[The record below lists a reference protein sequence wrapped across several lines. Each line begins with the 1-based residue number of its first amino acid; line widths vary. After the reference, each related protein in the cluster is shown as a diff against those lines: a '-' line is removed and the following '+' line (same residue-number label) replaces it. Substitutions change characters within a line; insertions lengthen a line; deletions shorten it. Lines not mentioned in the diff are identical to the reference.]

1 MGDLS
6 DSKIRVIK
14 ANEVP
19 WEESMAGP
27 EETDPPGKEYT
38 AAMSV
43 DDKFSFG
50 VWKRDVQRRH
60 FERPYH
66 EVAYIIEGEVEI
78 TDEDGEV
85 HRGRPG
91 RHPHH
96 APGQQGVLEE
106 PEPGEEGVGD
116 LRGGGRRPQPVHRPR
131 RVLSRPRLGRRAAQ
145 AGRPPAA

>member
-78 TDEDGEV
+78 TDEDGEIIV
-85 HRGRPG
+85 AGPGDILITPRGSKGFWKNLSPVKKVWGIYEEEAAGLNPYIGPG
-91 RHPHH
+91 
-96 APGQQGVLEE
+96 GF
-106 PEPGEEGVGD
+106 
-116 LRGGGRRPQPVHRPR
+116 
-131 RVLSRPRLGRRAAQ
+131 
-145 AGRPPAA
+145 

>member
-14 ANEVP
+14 ASEVP

-78 TDEDGEV
+78 TDEDGEIIV
-85 HRGRPG
+85 AGPGDILITPRGSKGFWKNLSPVKKVWGIYEEEAAGLNPYIGPG
-91 RHPHH
+91 
-96 APGQQGVLEE
+96 GF
-106 PEPGEEGVGD
+106 
-116 LRGGGRRPQPVHRPR
+116 
-131 RVLSRPRLGRRAAQ
+131 
-145 AGRPPAA
+145 

>member
-6 DSKIRVIK
+6 DTRIRVIK
-14 ANEVP
+14 ADQVP

-50 VWKRDVQRRH
+50 MWKRDVQRRH

-78 TDEDGEV
+78 TDEEGELIV
-85 HRGRPG
+85 AGPGDILITPRGSKGYWKNLSPVKKVWGIYEEEEAGLNPYIGPG
-91 RHPHH
+91 
-96 APGQQGVLEE
+96 AF
-106 PEPGEEGVGD
+106 
-116 LRGGGRRPQPVHRPR
+116 
-131 RVLSRPRLGRRAAQ
+131 
-145 AGRPPAA
+145 